1 MTRLLAMITLL
12 LALPVAA
19 QGTTERFYGYAF
31 DLKTD
36 AYLYTEVHEQV
47 IEDGRW
53 VRGSIAYYRPDGT
66 RIGFK
71 PLDFSADPFV
81 PVFELT
87 IDDTGYTEGITD
99 NGDPIIVTRR
109 EKAGAEMQSKR
120 IERDGLTCADSGFHN
135 ALVAHFDTLMQR
147 ERVQLRLVAA
157 GSLDQ
162 FKFRARRIDDG
173 SFEDRPTV
181 RFLVEPDSL
190 LRFLVDPLELSYD
203 PETRKL
209 LEYRGLSNIPNPAT
223 GKPYVARIAYY
234 SEPPAQA
241 GILPPLQPQHA
252 AADEADAE
260 LPSAEDAEAP

>member
-1 MTRLLAMITLL
+1 MIRLLGTIALL
-12 LALPVAA
+12 LALPATA
-19 QGTTERFYGYAF
+19 QTTIERFYGYAF
-31 DLKTD
+31 DLETD

-53 VRGSIAYYRPDGT
+53 VRGSIGYFRPDGS

-81 PVFELT
+81 PLFELS
-87 IDDTGYTEGITD
+87 IDDSGYAEGITD
-99 NGDPIIVTRR
+99 NGDPIVVTRR
-109 EKAGAEMQSKR
+109 DKAGAEVQTKR
-120 IERDGLTCADSGFHN
+120 IDRDGLTCADSGFHN
-135 ALVAHFDTLMQR
+135 ALVANFDTLMQR

-173 SFEDRPTV
+173 SFEGRTTA

-190 LRFLVDPLELSYD
+190 LRLLVDPLELSYD
-203 PETRKL
+203 PDTRKL
-209 LEYRGLSNIPNPAT
+209 LEYRGLSNIPNPQT

-241 GILPPLQPQHA
+241 GTLPPLQSSDPGA
-252 AADEADAE
+252 AAAGDATE
-260 LPSAEDAEAP
+260 VVEQP

>member
-1 MTRLLAMITLL
+1 MSRVIAVAALW
-12 LALPVAA
+12 LALPLGA
-19 QGTTERFYGYAF
+19 QTTVDRFYGYAF

-53 VRGSIAYYRPDGT
+53 VRGSIAYYRPDGS

-81 PVFELT
+81 PVFELSL
-87 IDDTGYTEGITD
+87 DDTGYREGITD
-99 NGDPIIVTRR
+99 NGDPIVVMRR
-109 EKAGAEMQSKR
+109 EKAGAAVETRR
-120 IERDGLTCADSGFHN
+120 IAREGLTCADSGFHN
-135 ALVAHFDTLMQR
+135 VLVANFDRLMQR
-147 ERVQLRLVAA
+147 ERVQLRLVVA

-173 SFEDRPTV
+173 TFEGRTTA

-190 LRFLVDPLELSYD
+190 LRFVVDPLELSYD
-203 PETRKL
+203 PDTRRL
-209 LEYRGLSNIPNPAT
+209 LEYRGLSNIPDPKT
-223 GKPYVARIAYY
+223 GKPYVTRIAYY

-241 GILPPLQPQHA
+241 GRLPPLQPPDA
-252 AADEADAE
+252 AEPTAADEARA
-260 LPSAEDAEAP
+260 AR